1 MDKVNG
7 IYRHTGKITVIFF
20 TLTLL
25 VLTFAPPECM
35 AGPNINVTV
44 KTISAS
50 GKGNSVDPRLKGL
63 VQELQSVFRYSSY
76 EFLGQK
82 GLQLSSNKKGV
93 VNLPEN
99 RIMNISVKGI
109 EGSRVILEIEILKNN
124 SRIFQTVIKLNN
136 NSSLTIGGPAY
147 KGGNLLFNIFAS
159 F

>member
-1 MDKVNG
+1 MDKMNSTYKHKS
-7 IYRHTGKITVIFF
+7 ILVILF
-20 TLTLL
+20 LTLSL
-25 VLTFAPPECM
+25 LLFNPFQAM
-35 AGPNINVTV
+35 AEPNINITV

-82 GLQLSSNKKGV
+82 DLKLSSNNKGV
-93 VNLPEN
+93 VTLPEQ
-99 RIMNISVKGI
+99 RIMNISVKGV
-109 EGSRVILEIEILKNN
+109 EGNRVVLDIEIQKNN
-124 SRIFQTVIKLNN
+124 SRIFQTEIKLSNKR
-136 NSSLTIGGPAY
+136 SLTIGGPEY